1 MKYIFSLFLVFFL
14 AHSQAQILTHKQG
27 EVIVELTNEDQ
38 IFLKDQL
45 HAQGIQDFKIEKISE
60 ELEHM
65 FLVKVDFTKTN
76 TTELTRLLNLDNNV
90 LYAQKNRILTLR
102 STLPNDEFFSK
113 QWQYYNAENQSNDL
127 QIDKAWD
134 ITTGG
139 STPDG
144 KTIVI
149 AIIDNGFDY
158 DHKDLQNNIWINKDE
173 IPNNNKDDD
182 NNGYIDDYYGW
193 NAAESK
199 GDLGNPASHG
209 TSVTGI
215 IGAQGNNT
223 IGVAGV
229 NWNIKM
235 MLIKGGGSEADAIAA
250 YAYPLKMRKL
260 YNETSG
266 QKGAYVV
273 ATNSSWGIDKSF
285 AEDSP
290 LWCNFYDTMGEE
302 GILSVAATSNQGVNV
317 ESVGDLPG
325 TCTSDYLVIAT
336 NLKRDDELKT
346 NAAFGAKSV
355 DIAAYGAE
363 TYSVKMN
370 DQYGVFGGTSAA
382 APHVA
387 GTVGLIYAADCKLN
401 NIANNG
407 DKVRYVKDLILDAVE
422 PLEGLKK
429 KTTSEGKLDI
439 GNAVTIAK
447 LACDNGCVPVYN
459 RGIEVLENGF
469 KINFSGASSTTVRYK
484 KTSDNQFVTI
494 NNYASGTFINTSD
507 YCTDYVVKIANP
519 CTGTQGYNRYFTTG
533 GCCEN
538 PDFSANIE
546 DNAVIVTIEDAEDSK
561 GYFID
566 YRQKG
571 EDTWETVRILGS
583 ESPFKLSINTA
594 SCDAIEYRIKKDC
607 STVELDYSSPK
618 TVFSECGTCTEGYC
632 DYKGIV
638 NDGEYIKNLKL
649 GDISITRTTDNSPGE
664 YYYENSYS
672 IRAGVETDFDFEI
685 GYKSSSYNE
694 NSYVFLDMNYDGQF
708 SEEELVFKALSAKD
722 LITGKITI
730 PALEKYGKTRMRFL
744 MGFGISE
751 KPCKEDLAK
760 KYGDFI
766 DLCIDVL
773 PPEGCFS
780 AFAPEVKYYKES
792 KQFDIVFNA
801 NGSAEYSVKA
811 IGADNIQYGPYTTS
825 GTSISISDLKCQ
837 NYSFEIKGSCDNTTL
852 TKTINISPDCTV
864 STSNTEFEV
873 YRIAPN
879 PSSSLNIIGR
889 DVDNIMIM
897 GLSGQ
902 VLYRGEYIANHSYN
916 LPKGIYH
923 IIVFNNT
930 ESSVIKWMKL

>member
-1 MKYIFSLFLVFFL
+1 MKYIFSLFLIFFL
-14 AHSQAQILTHKQG
+14 AHTQAQVLTHKQG
-27 EVIVELTNEDQ
+27 EVIVELAGEDE
-38 IFLKDQL
+38 ILLKKQL
-45 HAQGIQDFKIEKISE
+45 FAQGIQDFKIEKISD
-60 ELEHM
+60 ELGHM

-76 TTELTRLLNLDNNV
+76 TTELTRVLNLDNNV
-90 LYAQKNRILTLR
+90 LHAQKNRILTLR
-102 STLPNDEFFSK
+102 STIPNDELFSN
-113 QWQYYNAENQSNDL
+113 QWQYYNVADQSKDF

-149 AIIDNGFDY
+149 AVIDNGFDY
-158 DHKDLQNNIWINKDE
+158 DHKDIQNNIWINKDE

-199 GDLGNPASHG
+199 GDIGNPASHG
-209 TSVTGI
+209 TSVMGI
-215 IGAQGNNT
+215 IGAQGNNS

-229 NWNIKM
+229 NWNVKI

-260 YNETSG
+260 YNETNG

-325 TCTSDYLVIAT
+325 TCTSDYLVVAT
-336 NLKRDDELKT
+336 NLKRDDQLKS
-346 NAAFGAKSV
+346 NAAFGAKSI

-363 TYSVKMN
+363 TYSIQMN
-370 DQYGVFGGTSAA
+370 DQYGIFGGTSAA
-382 APHVA
+382 APHVTGA
-387 GTVGLIYAADCKLN
+387 VGLIYAADCKLN
-401 NIANNG
+401 SIADNG
-407 DKVRYVKDLILDAVE
+407 DKVRYVKDIILDTAV
-422 PLEGLKK
+422 PLESLKK

-439 GNAVTIAK
+439 GRAVTVAK
-447 LACDNGCVPVYN
+447 LACNNGCLPVYN
-459 RGIEVLENGF
+459 GGIVVLENGF
-469 KINFSGASSTTVRYK
+469 KINFSGANTATIKYK
-484 KTSDNQFVTI
+484 KTSDSQYTTI
-494 NNYASGTFINTSD
+494 NNYASGTLINTSD

-538 PDFSANIE
+538 PDFIANIE
-546 DNAVIVTIEDAEDSK
+546 DNAVIVTIKDAEDEK

-571 EDTWETVRILGS
+571 ESTWETVRILGA
-583 ESPFKLSINTA
+583 ESPFKLPVNTA

-607 STVELDYSSPK
+607 NTVKLDYTTPK

-632 DYKGIV
+632 NYKGLV
-638 NDGEYIKNLKL
+638 NDGEYIKSVKM
-649 GDISITRTTDNSPGE
+649 GDILIERTSDNTPGE
-664 YYYENSYS
+664 YYYDNAYTIKS
-672 IRAGVETDFDFEI
+672 GTDNEFNLEI
-685 GYKSSSYNE
+685 GYKANSYNE
-694 NSYVFLDMNYDGQF
+694 NTYVFVDTNYDGQF
-708 SEEELVFKALSAKD
+708 SEGELVFKALSAKD
-722 LITGKITI
+722 LIKGNINI
-730 PALEKYGKTRMRFL
+730 PALEKYGKTRMRVL
-744 MGFGISE
+744 MGFGVGE

-760 KYGDFI
+760 KYGDFV
-766 DLCIDVL
+766 DLCIDIL
-773 PPEGCFS
+773 PQEDCFT
-780 AFAPEVKYYKES
+780 AFDPEVKYYKEA

-801 NGSAEYSVKA
+801 NGSAEYSIKA

-852 TKTINISPDCTV
+852 TKTINISSDCTV
-864 STSNTEFEV
+864 STTNTKSDV
-873 YRIAPN
+873 YSIAPN
-879 PSSSLNIIGR
+879 PSSALNIIGG
-889 DVDNIMIM
+889 DVDEIMIM

-902 VLYRGEYIANHSYN
+902 ALYRGTYIPNHTYN
-916 LPKGIYH
+916 LPNGMYH
-923 IIVFNNT
+923 VVVFNDK